1 MLLPNMPNFLF
12 ASTRVPCEYKNQN
25 LAVRVEES
33 SQNPQ
38 YLAIK
43 FLYQGGQTEI
53 VSVDVAK
60 VSQKLSFYLFS
71 RLLSECHI
79 LYC

>member
-1 MLLPNMPNFLF
+1 MLLPNMPNLLF
-12 ASTRVPCEYKNQN
+12 ASTCRVPCEYKNQN
-25 LAVRVEES
+25 LALRVEES

-60 VSQKLSFYLFS
+60 VSQKLSYYLFS
-71 RLLSECHI
+71 ILLSECYI
-79 LYC
+79 L